1 MRPPYDPWVS
11 VKRVRPAEGG
21 LPGLDA
27 APFQGLRFAR
37 HQVGAVTSPPYDVVE
52 RRAVP
57 ALEALDPHNVIRLTR
72 PRGGAARYAAAAHE
86 LAGWR
91 RSGVLARDARPAYY
105 VLTQSGPAGSL
116 VGLLAAVAVPHHA
129 TGLEGGGYSSGV
141 LPHEEVMPG
150 PVRDRAALMRRAR
163 AQFEPIL
170 LQLEPASDGAVAAVL
185 RDPGGDPVVEAWAPD
200 GSRQSIHRVED
211 PDSLAAIGRDLAGRR
226 ALLADGHHRW
236 AAYQRVARSLRQAEG
251 PGPWDRGLALLVEPA
266 VQPLALGPIHRAVS
280 GLGFDD
286 AVERLRGCARVVEA
300 PWTAVADDAAWAAMV
315 ATARWPE
322 PLSVLAVADARSR
335 RAVLVDGWDAAVRS
349 APPADRPPPWR
360 ALAVSLLHHGVLGA
374 CWPVGV
380 RAVGYHHTVADTHA
394 AARSGHGVA
403 VLLPAAPADLVV
415 RLAHEGV
422 RMPRKSTSFGPKPR
436 SGLVM
441 RAFDAEALP
450 PRP

>member
-1 MRPPYDPWVS
+1 MSAKRARPGQ
-11 VKRVRPAEGG
+11 GG
-21 LPGLDA
+21 GDGAGPGLDA

-37 HQVGAVTSPPYDVVE
+37 QRVGAVTSPPYDVVE

-72 PRGGAARYAAAAHE
+72 PRGGAARYAAAAQE

-105 VLTQSGPAGSL
+105 VLTQTGAAGSL
-116 VGLLAAVAVPHHA
+116 VGLLAAVAVPRDPPEPGA
-129 TGLEGGGYSSGV
+129 GGYASGV

-200 GSRQSIHRVED
+200 GARQSIHRVDD
-211 PDSLAAIGRDLAGRR
+211 PESLAAIGRDLAGRR

-236 AAYQRVARSLRQAEG
+236 AAYQRVARSLHHAEG

-266 VQPLALGPIHRAVS
+266 VQPLTLGPIHRAVS
-280 GLGFDD
+280 GLSFDD
-286 AVERLRGCARVVEA
+286 AVDRLRGRARIVA
-300 PWTAVADDAAWAAMV
+300 TPWASVADDAAWAATV
-315 ATARWPE
+315 GAGWPE

-335 RAVLVDGWDAAVRS
+335 RAVLVDGWDAEVRS
-349 APPADRPPPWR
+349 APPVDRPAPWR

-374 CWPVGV
+374 RWPVSV
-380 RAVGYHHTVADTHA
+380 RAVGYHHTVGDTHA
-394 AARSGHGVA
+394 AARGGHGVA
-403 VLLPAAPADLVV
+403 VLLPAAPVDLVV

-441 RAFDAEALP
+441 RAFDAEVA
-450 PRP
+450 PRRP